1 VATIRREGD
10 ELVVLLNDIEK
21 MGALRANVRVPWSAV
36 RSVRVAE
43 QPFREVRGL
52 RFPGTGF
59 PRVIA
64 LGTWRYSG
72 GKDFVAVYRGEPAVV
87 VELDG
92 AGFRRL
98 VVSSH
103 DAARLRDELEPIV

>member
-21 MGALRANVRVPWSAV
+21 MGALRANVRVPWSTV

-43 QPFREVRGL
+43 QPFREIRGL
-52 RFPGTGF
+52 RAPGTGF

-92 AGFRRL
+92 ADFRRL

-103 DAARLRDELEPIV
+103 DAARLRDELEPA

>member
-1 VATIRREGD
+1 MATLRREGD
-10 ELVVLLNDIEK
+10 EVVVLLNDIEK
-21 MGALRANVRVPWSAV
+21 MGALRSHVRVPASAV
-36 RSVRVAE
+36 RSVRVSE
-43 QPFREVRGL
+43 RPFGEIRGVRA
-52 RFPGTGF
+52 PGTGF

-92 AGFRRL
+92 AAFARL
-98 VVSSH
+98 IVSSH
-103 DAARLRDELEPIV
+103 DAARLRDDLEL